1 MKGGLIETYQ
11 KNNMTYQE
19 FFKLLGNPD
28 PICLIDNKIKISV
41 NEINKYNKKHDIYF
55 IPNIGGT
62 KSKDI
67 TDFKAFFVDLDCGRD
82 ENNNYHSL
90 NKVRR
95 FKESCLVKID
105 NFEIK
110 PNVVAET
117 RNGLHAYWFI
127 YDKIDYGLW
136 TKIENAFVE
145 HFNSDKKVKSPA
157 NQMRV
162 PKKTKIIRFSAKSSA

>member
-1 MKGGLIETYQ
+1 M
-11 KNNMTYQE
+11 
-19 FFKLLGNPD
+19 GNPD
-28 PICLIDNKIKISV
+28 PICLIDNKIKISG

-117 RNGLHAYWFI
+117 RNGLHA
-127 YDKIDYGLW
+127 
-136 TKIENAFVE
+136 
-145 HFNSDKKVKSPA
+145 
-157 NQMRV
+157 
-162 PKKTKIIRFSAKSSA
+162 